1 MKKQNITIIIL
12 SVLIAL
18 FFTACGG
25 GGGSMQSSSASNGN
39 TGSMVGVFIDS
50 PVSGLD
56 YRCDG
61 TIRKTD
67 DQGHFTC
74 KNAPVDFYLGNLKIG
89 SISKMTDDYLVFPQ
103 DISEQPR
110 SAALHP
116 EVTKL
121 AILLQSLDS
130 DEDPSNGI
138 DIKQNTLD
146 ILDQVVAQGT
156 NIQDMSLD
164 DLKTSL
170 GSIISKSTQ
179 NRLRLVTTMDAQM
192 HILTSMS
199 KTYESPIQP

>member
-1 MKKQNITIIIL
+1 MKKQNIM
-12 SVLIAL
+12 SVLLSILITL
-18 FFTACGG
+18 FFTACDGG
-25 GGGSMQSSSASNGN
+25 GGYTQSSSASNGN
-39 TGSMVGVFIDS
+39 SDGMIGLFIDS
-50 PVSGLD
+50 PVSGLN
-56 YRCDG
+56 YHCDG
-61 TIRKTD
+61 TIKKTD
-67 DQGHFTC
+67 DHGYFNC
-74 KNAPVDFYLGNLKIG
+74 KNAPIDFYLGNLKIG

-103 DISEQPR
+103 DISNQPR
-110 SAALHP
+110 GAALHP

-146 ILDQVVAQGT
+146 ILNQEIAQGT
-156 NIQDMSLD
+156 NIQDMSLG
-164 DLKTSL
+164 DLNTTL

-179 NRLRLVTTMDAQM
+179 NKLHLVTTIDAQT